1 MLHNFYWKQSLRTT
15 SLLLHV
21 VFGAV
26 MSMSTVGTKGQS
38 LGSGSLGTLNEWKT
52 MYNTENVN
60 YDSAAL
66 FAEVFYV
73 GCSFRIV

>member
-1 MLHNFYWKQSLRTT
+1 
-15 SLLLHV
+15 
-21 VFGAV
+21 

-66 FAEVFYV
+66 FAEVFSSRVLCSV
-73 GCSFRIV
+73 GVYLCFTSNIKI